1 MVRGGVVT
9 SSFFFFFFG
18 YLSQSLLLFSW
29 VIHWGIQQGPTI
41 TWGHLIMLA
50 KTAGVADRCMGREHW
65 MIPQSFVVFFLFLR
79 VVYSFFSTMEGC
91 PFGKDIGYNIKC
103 CWNG

>member
-9 SSFFFFFFG
+9 SSFFSFG
-18 YLSQSLLLFSW
+18 YLPQSLVLFSW

-65 MIPQSFVVFFLFLR
+65 MIPQSFVAFFFFFGLCMVFSAQWQDVHLAKTLDTISSA
-79 VVYSFFSTMEGC
+79 VGMG
-91 PFGKDIGYNIKC
+91 D
-103 CWNG
+103 